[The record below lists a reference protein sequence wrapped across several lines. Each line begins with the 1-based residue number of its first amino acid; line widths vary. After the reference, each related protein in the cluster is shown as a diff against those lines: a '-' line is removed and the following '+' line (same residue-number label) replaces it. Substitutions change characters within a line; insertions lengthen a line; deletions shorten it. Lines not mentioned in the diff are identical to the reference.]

1 MPKQTFLSRYALII
15 KRLEKSPATFQEI
28 ANYLER
34 EADIQDKDFT
44 ISIRTFQRDIKDIY
58 EQLDIEIVNERK
70 GDKRYFI
77 KERSEDLQ
85 RSQRLLDSYQTI
97 NAINASQEFH
107 QYVFLETRKPKGLEH
122 FYGLLYVIKSKLILK
137 FNHYKYWDDT
147 LTERKVHPLA
157 LKESQGRW
165 YLLAIDTKDAA
176 FKTFGLDRM
185 DEIEITK
192 TKFKEKYD
200 YDFNTMFSNCF
211 GILNVDD
218 AKPQTVQLAFTYQQ
232 GQYVKNYPLHHS
244 QKIVKENTKQIIV
257 ELSIGITYDFI
268 MEILHFGDEVK
279 VLQPFSLVKEIV
291 KISDAVAKKYK

>member
-44 ISIRTFQRDIKDIY
+44 ISIRTFQRDLKDIY
-58 EQLDIEIVNERK
+58 EQFDIEIINERK

-77 KERSEDLQ
+77 KDRGEDLQ

-97 NAINASQEFH
+97 NAIKASQEFH

-122 FYGLLYVIKSKLILK
+122 FYGLLYAIKSKLILK

-200 YDFNTMFSNCF
+200 YAFNTMFSNCF

-257 ELSIGITYDFI
+257 ELSIAITYDFI
-268 MEILHFGDEVK
+268 MEVLHFGDEVK
-279 VLQPFSLVKEIV
+279 VLQPLSLVKEIV
-291 KISDAVAKKYK
+291 KISEAVVKKYK

>member
-28 ANYLER
+28 ANYLAR
-34 EADIQDKDFT
+34 EADVQDKDFT

-58 EQLDIEIVNERK
+58 EQLDIEIANERK

-77 KERSEDLQ
+77 KERGEDLQ

-97 NAINASQEFH
+97 NAIKASQEFN
-107 QYVFLETRKPKGLEH
+107 QYVFLETRKSKGLEH
-122 FYGLLYVIKSKLILK
+122 FYGLLYAIKSRLILK
-137 FNHYKYWDDT
+137 FNHYKYWDAT
-147 LTERKVHPLA
+147 LTNRTVHPLA

-192 TKFKEKYD
+192 TKFKEKYN
-200 YDFNTMFSNCF
+200 YDFNAMFSILF
-211 GILNVDD
+211 GILSSNDE
-218 AKPQTVQLAFTYQQ
+218 PQNIQLAFTYEQ

-244 QKIVKENTKQIIV
+244 QKIIKENSKQIIV
-257 ELSIGITYDFI
+257 ELSIAITYDFI
-268 MEILHFGDEVK
+268 MEVLHFGDEVK
-279 VLQPFSLVKEIV
+279 VLQPLSLVKEI
-291 KISDAVAKKYK
+291 KTIYKKSFEKYNY

>member
-1 MPKQTFLSRYALII
+1 MPKQTFLSRYSLII

-28 ANYLER
+28 ANYLEC

-58 EQLDIEIVNERK
+58 EQLDIEIANERK
-70 GDKRYFI
+70 GDKRYYI
-77 KERSEDLQ
+77 KERGEDLQ

-97 NAINASQEFH
+97 NAIKASQEFH

-122 FYGLLYVIKSKLILK
+122 FYGLLYAIKSKLILK
-137 FNHYKYWDDT
+137 FKHYKYWDDT

-176 FKTFGLDRM
+176 FKTFGLDRI
-185 DEIEITK
+185 DELEITK
-192 TKFKEKYD
+192 TKFKEKYN
-200 YDFNTMFSNCF
+200 YDFNEMFSNCF
-211 GILNVDD
+211 GILNVEDG
-218 AKPQTVQLAFTYQQ
+218 KPQTVQLAFTFQQ

-244 QKIVKENTKQIIV
+244 QKIIKDNGKQIIV
-257 ELSIGITYDFI
+257 ELSLAITYDFI
-268 MEILHFGDEVK
+268 QEILHFGEYIK
-279 VLQPFSLVKEIV
+279 VLQPISLVKEI
-291 KISDAVAKKYK
+291 KTIHKNSFQKYQ

>member
-1 MPKQTFLSRYALII
+1 MPKQTFLSRFALII

-97 NAINASQEFH
+97 NAIKASQEFH

-122 FYGLLYVIKSKLILK
+122 FYGLLYAIKSKLILK

-200 YDFNTMFSNCF
+200 YVFNTMFSNCF

>member
-122 FYGLLYVIKSKLILK
+122 FYGLLYAIKSKLILK

>member
-58 EQLDIEIVNERK
+58 EQLDIEIANERK

-77 KERSEDLQ
+77 KERGEDLQ

-97 NAINASQEFH
+97 NAIKASQEFN

-122 FYGLLYVIKSKLILK
+122 FYGLLYAIKSKLVLK

-192 TKFKEKYD
+192 AKFKEKYH
-200 YDFNTMFSNCF
+200 YDFNEMFKNCF

-218 AKPQTVQLAFTYQQ
+218 GKAQIVQLAFTYQQ

-244 QKIVKENTKQIIV
+244 QKIVKENTNQIII
-257 ELSIGITYDFI
+257 ELYIAITYDFI
-268 MEILHFGDEVK
+268 MEVLHFGDEVK
-279 VLQPFSLVKEIV
+279 VLQPLSLIKEIV
-291 KISDAVAKKYK
+291 KISESVVRKYK

>member
-34 EADIQDKDFT
+34 EADIQDKNFT
-44 ISIRTFQRDIKDIY
+44 ISIRTFQRDLKDIND
-58 EQLDIEIVNERK
+58 QFDIEIINERT
-70 GDKRYFI
+70 GDKRYLI
-77 KERSEDLQ
+77 KDRGEDLQ
-85 RSQRLLDSYQTI
+85 RSQRLLDAYQTI
-97 NAINASQEFH
+97 NAIKSSQEYN

-122 FYGLLYVIKSKLILK
+122 FYDLLYAIKSKFILK

-185 DEIEITK
+185 DEIDITK
-192 TKFKEKYD
+192 TKFKEKYN
-200 YDFNTMFSNCF
+200 YDFNTMFNNCF
-211 GILNVDD
+211 GILNVEDD
-218 AKPQTVQLAFTYQQ
+218 KTQTVQLAFTYQQ

-244 QKIVKENTKQIIV
+244 QKIVEDAKQIIV
-257 ELSIGITYDFI
+257 ELSLAITYDFVQ
-268 MEILHFGDEVK
+268 EILHFGSEVK
-279 VLQPFSLVKEIV
+279 VLQPQSLAKEIV
-291 KISDAVAKKYK
+291 KICEGVFKKYK